1 MDRYA
6 VGQYEFPMI
15 ISAIDLEEVLLSL
28 RRPFSIS
35 HRYSGPTYTADMLLH
50 MMASPNIDSRRKALI
65 LSEAHELHVSFQTS
79 FGVIRL
85 LVGFAS

>member
-6 VGQYEFPMI
+6 VGQYESPMI
-15 ISAIDLEEVLLSL
+15 ISAIGLEEVHLSL

-35 HRYSGPTYTADMLLH
+35 HRYSGPKYNADKLH
-50 MMASPNIDSRRKALI
+50 TMASPNIDSRWKALI
-65 LSEAHELHVSFQTS
+65 SSEAHELHVSFQTS
-79 FGVIRL
+79 VGVIRL